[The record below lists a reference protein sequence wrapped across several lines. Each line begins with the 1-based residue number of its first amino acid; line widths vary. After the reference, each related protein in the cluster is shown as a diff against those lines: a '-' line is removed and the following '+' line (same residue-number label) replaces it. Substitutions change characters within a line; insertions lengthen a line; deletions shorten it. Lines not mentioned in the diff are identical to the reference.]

1 MRKQKAEMP
10 EIEPLLLDQKLA
22 HTAFSF
28 RGYNVDNLGRTQE
41 LLVHPAYGQVM
52 KKHLD
57 AASELAADALRRRID
72 LAGRVARNEEPDLST
87 YGEAIALIMAAS
99 LAQLELLRE
108 HHGIEIAESQV
119 AFGYSLGEL
128 VAVVAAGM
136 FEIESVLKLILPLAR
151 DAAEL
156 ALDVQMGVVFCR
168 GRELDYAAVQKHCM
182 EITNEGNGTIGISS
196 YLAPNTV
203 LLLGQGD
210 TIDHFK
216 RSIKN
221 IPPDR
226 VHLKKNEHRWP
237 PLHTAIVRQKNMSN
251 RGAVAL
257 ETLPGGFT
265 RPAPPIISC
274 VTGDISYDD
283 VNSREILID
292 WIDRPQHL
300 WSAIEKVLQMG
311 VERIVHVGPAPNII
325 PATLNRLS
333 IDVSSQ
339 LGKKSIS
346 GMGMRAVSRITR
358 NRGWLRKLVAK
369 NAALLRAP
377 FIEQVNLEDWLLE
390 NSPD

>member
-1 MRKQKAEMP
+1 MP
-10 EIEPLLLDQKLA
+10 EPDQPDLEQKLST
-22 HTAFSF
+22 TAFSF
-28 RGYNVDNLGRTQE
+28 RGYNVENLGRTKE
-41 LLVHPAYGQVM
+41 LLADAAYGPTVR
-52 KKHLD
+52 KHLD
-57 AASELAADALRRRID
+57 QASEMAADALRRRID
-72 LAGRVARNEEPDLST
+72 LAERVENDSEPDLGT

-99 LAQLELLRE
+99 LAQLDLLRE
-108 HHGIEIAESQV
+108 FHGVEISESQV
-119 AFGYSLGEL
+119 SFGYSLGEL
-128 VAVVAAGM
+128 VAVVASDL
-136 FEIESVLKLILPLAR
+136 FNIESVLNLILPLAR

-216 RSIKN
+216 RTIKN
-221 IPPDR
+221 IPPHR
-226 VHLKKNEHRWP
+226 VHLKKNDHRWP
-237 PLHTAIVRQKNMSN
+237 PLHTAIVRQKNMSD

-257 ETLPGGFT
+257 ETLPGGFSL
-265 RPAPPIISC
+265 PNPPILSC
-274 VTGDISYDD
+274 VTGDISYNE
-283 VNSREILID
+283 VNAREILID
-292 WIDRPQHL
+292 WIDQPQQL
-300 WSAIEKVLQMG
+300 WLAIEKVLQMG

-339 LGKKSIS
+339 LGRKSLS

-358 NRGWLRKLVAK
+358 NRGWLRNLVAK

-377 FIEQVNLEDWLLE
+377 FIEQINLEDWLIE
-390 NSPD
+390 NRPG

>member
-1 MRKQKAEMP
+1 MADSEF
-10 EIEPLLLDQKLA
+10 IDLEPKLPR
-22 HTAFSF
+22 TAFSF
-28 RGYNVDNLGRTQE
+28 RGYNVENLGRTNE
-41 LLVHPAYGQVM
+41 LLADPVYGPVVRKRLVQ
-52 KKHLD
+52 
-57 AASELAADALRRRID
+57 ASEMAADALRRRID
-72 LAGRVARNEEPDLST
+72 LIERVESDSEPDLST

-99 LAQLELLRE
+99 LAQLDLLQE
-108 HHGIEIAESQV
+108 FHGIEISESQV

-128 VAVVAAGM
+128 VAVVASGL
-136 FEIESVLKLILPLAR
+136 FEIDSVLNLILPLAR

-156 ALDVQMGVVFCR
+156 ALDVEMGVVFCR
-168 GRELDYAAVQKHCM
+168 GRELDFDAVQKHCI

-210 TIDHFK
+210 TIDYFK
-216 RSIKN
+216 RTIKN
-221 IPPDR
+221 IPPHR
-226 VHLKKNEHRWP
+226 VHLKKNDHQWP

-265 RPAPPIISC
+265 LPSPPIVSC
-274 VTGDISYDD
+274 VTGDISYNE

-292 WIDRPQHL
+292 WIDQPQQL
-300 WSAIEKVLQMG
+300 WLAIEKILQMG

-339 LGKKSIS
+339 LGKKSLS

-358 NRGWLRKLVAK
+358 NRGWLRNLVAK

-377 FIEQVNLEDWLLE
+377 FIEQINLEDWLLD
-390 NSPD
+390 NRPD

>member
-1 MRKQKAEMP
+1 MRKQKAQMP

-22 HTAFSF
+22 NTAFSF

-57 AASELAADALRRRID
+57 AASELAADALRRRVD
-72 LAGRVARNEEPDLST
+72 LAGRVTRNEEPDLST

>member
-1 MRKQKAEMP
+1 MS
-10 EIEPLLLDQKLA
+10 EIDSLALDQKLSR
-22 HTAFSF
+22 TAFSF
-28 RGYNVDNLGRTQE
+28 RGYNVDNLGRTDE
-41 LLVHPAYGQVM
+41 LLAHPSYGQIM
-52 KKHLD
+52 RKHLD

-72 LAGRVARNEEPDLST
+72 LAGRVERKEEPELST
-87 YGEAIALIMAAS
+87 YGEAIALIMSAS
-99 LAQLELLRE
+99 LAQLEMLRE
-108 HHGIEIAESQV
+108 HHDIEIAESQV

-128 VAVVAAGM
+128 VAVVAADM
-136 FEIESVLKLILPLAR
+136 YEIESVLKLILPLAR

-156 ALDVQMGVVFCR
+156 ALDVEMGVVFCR
-168 GRELDYAAVQKHCM
+168 GRELDYDAVQKHCM

-221 IPPDR
+221 IPPHR

-265 RPAPPIISC
+265 RPSVPIVSC

-300 WSAIEKVLQMG
+300 WSAIEKILQMG

-325 PATLNRLS
+325 PATFNRLS

-358 NRGWLRKLVAK
+358 NRGWLRNLVAK

-377 FIEQVNLEDWLLE
+377 FIEQINLEDWLLD

>member
-1 MRKQKAEMP
+1 MSDNETITL
-10 EIEPLLLDQKLA
+10 EEKLSR
-22 HTAFSF
+22 TAFSF
-28 RGYNVDNLGRTQE
+28 RGYNVDNLGRTNE
-41 LLVHPAYGQVM
+41 LLAHPAYGPIM
-52 KKHLD
+52 RKHLD
-57 AASELAADALRRRID
+57 KASTLAADALRRRID
-72 LAGRVARNEEPDLST
+72 LAGRVERSQEPELST

-99 LAQLELLRE
+99 LAQLEMLRE
-108 HHGIEIAESQV
+108 LHGVEIAESQV

-128 VAVVAAGM
+128 VALVAADLY
-136 FEIESVLKLILPLAR
+136 EIESVLKLILPLAR

-156 ALDVQMGVVFCR
+156 ALDVEMGVVFCR
-168 GRELDYAAVQKHCM
+168 GRELDCDAVQKHCM
-182 EITNEGNGTIGISS
+182 AITNEGNGTIGISS

-216 RSIKN
+216 RTIKN
-221 IPPDR
+221 IPPHR

-257 ETLPGGFT
+257 ETLPGGFNL
-265 RPAPPIISC
+265 PSVPIVSC

-283 VNSREILID
+283 VNSREILVD

-300 WSAIEKVLQMG
+300 WSAIEKILQMG

-339 LGKKSIS
+339 LGKKSFS
-346 GMGMRAVSRITR
+346 GMGMRAVSRMTR
-358 NRGWLRKLVAK
+358 NRGWLRHLVAK

-377 FIEQVNLEDWLLE
+377 FIEQINLEDWLID
-390 NSPD
+390 NPPD

>member
-1 MRKQKAEMP
+1 MSESATLNLEH
-10 EIEPLLLDQKLA
+10 KLA
-22 HTAFSF
+22 LTAFSF
-28 RGYNVDNLGRTQE
+28 RGYNVENLGRTRE
-41 LLVHPAYGQVM
+41 LLEHPAYGHVM
-52 KKHLD
+52 KKHLQQ
-57 AASELAADALRRRID
+57 ASILAADALHRRID
-72 LAGRVARNEEPDLST
+72 LVSRVERNEEPDLST
-87 YGEAIALIMAAS
+87 YGEAIALIIAAS
-99 LAQLELLRE
+99 LAQLDLLRNY
-108 HHGIEIAESQV
+108 HGIELADSQV

-128 VAVVAAGM
+128 VAVIAAGM

-156 ALDVQMGVVFCR
+156 ALDVEMGVVFCR
-168 GRELDYAAVQKHCM
+168 GRELDYEAVQKHCL

-216 RSIKN
+216 KTIKN
-221 IPPDR
+221 IPPHR
-226 VHLKKNEHRWP
+226 VHLKKNDHRWP

-265 RPAPPIISC
+265 VPSPPIVSC
-274 VTGDISYDD
+274 VTGDISYNAA
-283 VNSREILID
+283 NSREILID
-292 WIDRPQHL
+292 WIDRPQRL
-300 WSAIEKVLQMG
+300 WSAIEKILQMG

-333 IDVSSQ
+333 IDISSQ
-339 LGKKSIS
+339 LSRKSIS
-346 GMGMRAVSRITR
+346 GMSMRAVSKITR
-358 NRGWLRKLVAK
+358 NRGWLRNLVAK

-377 FIEQVNLEDWLLE
+377 FIEQVNLEDWLLD
-390 NSPD
+390 NSPK

>member
-1 MRKQKAEMP
+1 MSDQETIA
-10 EIEPLLLDQKLA
+10 LDQKLSR
-22 HTAFSF
+22 TAFSF
-28 RGYNVDNLGRTQE
+28 RGYNVDNLGRTNE
-41 LLVHPAYGQVM
+41 LLAHPSYGQIM
-52 KKHLD
+52 RRHLN

-72 LAGRVARNEEPDLST
+72 LADRVERNEEPELST

-99 LAQLELLRE
+99 LAQLEILRE
-108 HHGIEIAESQV
+108 HHGVEIAESQV

-128 VAVVAAGM
+128 VAIVAADM
-136 FEIESVLKLILPLAR
+136 YEIESVLKLILPLAR

-156 ALDVQMGVVFCR
+156 ALDVEMGVVFCR
-168 GRELDYAAVQKHCM
+168 GRELDYDAVQKHCM

-221 IPPDR
+221 IPPHR

-257 ETLPGGFT
+257 ETLPGGFS
-265 RPAPPIISC
+265 RPTVPIVSC
-274 VTGDISYDD
+274 VTGDISYTD
-283 VNSREILID
+283 VNSRELLID

-300 WSAIEKVLQMG
+300 WSAIEKILQMG

-339 LGKKSIS
+339 LGKKSFS

-358 NRGWLRKLVAK
+358 NRGWLRNLVAK

-377 FIEQVNLEDWLLE
+377 FIEQVNLEDWLMD
-390 NSPD
+390 NPPD

>member
-1 MRKQKAEMP
+1 MTNSKL
-10 EIEPLLLDQKLA
+10 INLEPKLPR
-22 HTAFSF
+22 TAFSF
-28 RGYNVDNLGRTQE
+28 RGYNVENLGRTKE
-41 LLVHPAYGQVM
+41 LLADPVYGPLVR
-52 KKHLD
+52 KHLD
-57 AASELAADALRRRID
+57 QASEMAADALRRRID
-72 LAGRVARNEEPDLST
+72 LAGRVENDSEPGLST
-87 YGEAIALIMAAS
+87 YGEAIALIMSAS
-99 LAQLELLRE
+99 LAQLDLLRDF
-108 HHGIEIAESQV
+108 HGIEISEGQV

-128 VAVVAAGM
+128 VAVVASGM
-136 FEIESVLKLILPLAR
+136 FELESVLKLILPLAR

-168 GRELDYAAVQKHCM
+168 GRELDFAAVQKHCI

-216 RSIKN
+216 RTIKN
-221 IPPDR
+221 IPPHR
-226 VHLKKNEHRWP
+226 VHLKKNDHQWP

-265 RPAPPIISC
+265 LPSPPIVSC
-274 VTGDISYDD
+274 VTGDISYNE

-292 WIDRPQHL
+292 WIDQPQQL
-300 WSAIEKVLQMG
+300 WLAIEKILQMG

-339 LGKKSIS
+339 LGKKSLSGIS
-346 GMGMRAVSRITR
+346 MRAVSRITR
-358 NRGWLRKLVAK
+358 NRGWLRNLVAK

-377 FIEQVNLEDWLLE
+377 FIEQINLEDWLLE
-390 NSPD
+390 NRPD

>member
-1 MRKQKAEMP
+1 
-10 EIEPLLLDQKLA
+10 LA
-22 HTAFSF
+22 
-28 RGYNVDNLGRTQE
+28 
-41 LLVHPAYGQVM
+41 HPAYGQVM

-57 AASELAADALRRRID
+57 AASELAADALRRRVD
-72 LAGRVARNEEPDLST
+72 LAGRVTRNEEPDLST

>member
-1 MRKQKAEMP
+1 MNQPAMTDT
-10 EIEPLLLDQKLA
+10 EPLDLETKLSQ
-22 HTAFSF
+22 TAFSF
-28 RGYNVDNLGRTQE
+28 RGYNVENLGRTKE
-41 LLVHPAYGQVM
+41 LLSDPVYGPQVR
-52 KKHLD
+52 KHLD
-57 AASELAADALRRRID
+57 YASELAADALKRRID
-72 LAGRVARNEEPDLST
+72 LVERVEHDQEPDLGT

-99 LAQLELLRE
+99 LAQLDLLRE
-108 HHGIEIAESQV
+108 FHGIEISESQV

-128 VAVVAAGM
+128 VAVVASGM

-156 ALDVQMGVVFCR
+156 ALDVEMGVVFCR
-168 GRELDYAAVQKHCM
+168 GRELDYDAVQKHCI

-216 RSIKN
+216 NSIKN
-221 IPPDR
+221 IPPHR
-226 VHLKKNEHRWP
+226 VHLKKNDHQWP

-265 RPAPPIISC
+265 RPSPPIVSC
-274 VTGDISYDD
+274 VTGDISYTE
-283 VNSREILID
+283 VNAREILID
-292 WIDRPQHL
+292 WIDQPQQL
-300 WSAIEKVLQMG
+300 WSVIEKILQMG

-339 LGKKSIS
+339 LGKKSFS

-358 NRGWLRKLVAK
+358 NRAWLRNLVAK

-390 NSPD
+390 NRPD